1 MHNFEKPFRLGLY
14 EKAIPNQMSWEEK
27 IQIAKELGF
36 DFIEISVDESD
47 ERLKRLDWTDT
58 EIYQL
63 RHLCE
68 QYDLPLQSMCLSAHR
83 RFPFGSEDPAIR
95 EQAYVIMEKA
105 INLAYKLGIRC
116 IQLAG
121 YDVYYEAL
129 FPLRV
134 GEYFNSTR

>member
-14 EKAIPNQMSWEEK
+14 EKAMPNSLNWEEK
-27 IQIAKELGF
+27 IQMAKELGF

-47 ERLKRLDWTDT
+47 ERLQRLDWSDD

-68 QYDLPLQSMCLSAHR
+68 HYGLPLQSMCLSAHR

-95 EQAYVIMEKA
+95 QQAHEIMEKA

-121 YDVYYEAL
+121 YDVYYE
-129 FPLRV
+129 PDRKSV
-134 GEYFNSTR
+134 V